1 MDENTTPP
9 VKEKTPWLGFI
20 IMAVIVIV
28 MFKMCS
34 SCGDDTSTSSK
45 KETKDETITL
55 TADQLSILFDVEND
69 GHVEF
74 KESKNEIWVKP
85 LFWNVCDFQAKTNL
99 TYLSAIRCG
108 NARGSTD
115 YSCTVYDMMTGK
127 KLAKWDELWGFEME
141 E

>member
-1 MDENTTPP
+1 MKTFLYVILGLIGIGFIATCGDGSSEET
-9 VKEKTPWLGFI
+9 KEKDVKL
-20 IMAVIVIV
+20 
-28 MFKMCS
+28 
-34 SCGDDTSTSSK
+34 
-45 KETKDETITL
+45 EL
-55 TADQLSILFDVEND
+55 TADQSSLLFDVEYD

-74 KESKNEIWVKP
+74 KESENEIWVKP
-85 LFWNVCDFQAKTNL
+85 LFWNVCNYQAKTNL

-108 NARGSTD
+108 NAKGSTD

>member
-1 MDENTTPP
+1 MKTFLYVILGLIGIGLIATCGDGSSEET
-9 VKEKTPWLGFI
+9 KEKDVKL
-20 IMAVIVIV
+20 
-28 MFKMCS
+28 
-34 SCGDDTSTSSK
+34 
-45 KETKDETITL
+45 EL
-55 TADQLSILFDVEND
+55 TADQSSLLFDVEYD

-74 KESKNEIWVKP
+74 KESENEIWVKP
-85 LFWNVCDFQAKTNL
+85 LFWNVCNYQAKTNL